1 MIESSQRGWREETF
15 DVRGPDFSAEPLFKM
30 ERSATPI
37 FGIRH
42 VRNPQR
48 VTLNILCHIVISVST
63 ALNILIESI
72 FFSIFRIRGKRWKD
86 RYNFNSYAAS
96 CGKSGLYASNES
108 HVCPLSYG
116 VWWVYVLP
124 EAAEW
129 QTKMKR
135 ESGRGQPDLTVQN
148 SKQNN
153 PVWKWKMDCPSHS
166 GCHLA
171 VPWSWASYHTSS
183 ERGHSGLSTDIEIW
197 PIVQLIGII

>member
-1 MIESSQRGWREETF
+1 M
-15 DVRGPDFSAEPLFKM
+15 
-30 ERSATPI
+30 TPRKE
-37 FGIRH
+37 GGRLLGR
-42 VRNPQR
+42 RNWF
-48 VTLNILCHIVISVST
+48 TALCHPQLCTLYWGRRISWFLSAWIHNFV
-63 ALNILIESI
+63 LNAVLILVGQKLQAQYGLV
-72 FFSIFRIRGKRWKD
+72 RGKRWKD

-96 CGKSGLYASNES
+96 CSKSGLYASNES

-183 ERGHSGLSTDIEIW
+183 ERGHSGLSTDIKIW
-197 PIVQLIGII
+197 PIVLLIGII